1 MSIAAYWL
9 RRNAKTE
16 TKSKY
21 AKKAYQK
28 NSVKRRVSLKGKV

>member
-1 MSIAAYWL
+1 MSNAAYWL
-9 RRNAKTE
+9 RRNAKTK

-28 NSVKRRVSLKGKV
+28 NSVERIISLRGKV